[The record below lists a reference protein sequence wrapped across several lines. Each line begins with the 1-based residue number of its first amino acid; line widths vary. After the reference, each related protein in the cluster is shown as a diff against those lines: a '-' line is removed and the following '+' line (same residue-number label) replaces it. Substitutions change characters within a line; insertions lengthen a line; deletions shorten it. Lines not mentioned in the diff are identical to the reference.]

1 MATMSESAEPSD
13 AEIDG
18 VIAEFDG
25 DLRAALRA
33 LLHDFAVLAL
43 DRALTVS
50 RGYVRGRWLNDPVEL
65 GPRLSESASK
75 AKAGHS

>member
-1 MATMSESAEPSD
+1 MSESAEPTDVEVD
-13 AEIDG
+13 A

-33 LLHDFAVLAL
+33 LLHDLAVLAL

-50 RGYVRGRWLNDPVEL
+50 RGYVRGRWLNDPVDL
-65 GPRLSESASK
+65 GPRRPGNGSK
-75 AKAGHS
+75 AKANHS

>member
-1 MATMSESAEPSD
+1 MSESAEPTD
-13 AEIDG
+13 AEIDA

-33 LLHDFAVLAL
+33 LLHDLAILAL

-50 RGYVRGRWLNDPVEL
+50 RGYIRGRWLNDPVDL
-65 GPRLSESASK
+65 GPRLSEGRSK
-75 AKAGHS
+75 AKADHS